1 MTRLL
6 FPGDKQCK
14 IGLKNSIIIYL
25 GLYYKMIN
33 IKVNT
38 FSKELI
44 SFTFKFSLLPT
55 IHDFHL
61 LKCFFKNK
69 IQVKFHEPRAD

>member
-1 MTRLL
+1 MIRLL

-14 IGLKNSIIIYL
+14 IGINSIIIYL

-44 SFTFKFSLLPT
+44 PLLFKFSLLPT
-55 IHDFHL
+55 IHDFNL
-61 LKCFFKNK
+61 FKCFLK
-69 IQVKFHEPRAD
+69 IKSK